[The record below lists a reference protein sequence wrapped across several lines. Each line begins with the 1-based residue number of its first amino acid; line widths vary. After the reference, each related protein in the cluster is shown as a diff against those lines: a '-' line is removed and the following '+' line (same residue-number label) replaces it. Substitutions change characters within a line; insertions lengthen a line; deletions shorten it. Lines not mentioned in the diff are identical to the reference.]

1 MPFINSLCLFYDF
14 LTGFRVGY
22 ELGVM
27 THLYPGDQLDQYRLE
42 NVVASSGM
50 AVIFRAKEL
59 DTGRRV
65 AVKVPHPEL
74 QSDPVLLERFQRELE
89 IGRQLDHPGVIK
101 VLDSGNSGQTYMA
114 MEWIEGHLLRQ
125 ILAGQGKL
133 PADRAVRIALQI
145 CDCLEHIHGRGIV
158 HRDLKPE
165 NIMVDSQDRITI
177 IDFGIAVKTRTRLLA
192 FGQLSDL
199 TGTPDYISPEQVQG
213 KRGDARSDIYAL
225 GIMLYEMLTGRL
237 PFSGPNAF
245 AVMNDRVLNHPVP
258 PREIDPSISP
268 ELEEI
273 VYRALARDP
282 SERYTSARDFAW
294 DLAHPRQVVA
304 RKRSG
309 FEDWRKRRSPVL
321 HRVLIHAGLALI
333 PIVIFGLMLLV
344 AQHG

>member
-1 MPFINSLCLFYDF
+1 MA
-14 LTGFRVGY
+14 T
-22 ELGVM
+22 VM
-27 THLYPGDQLDQYRLE
+27 TQLYPGDKLDHYRLE

-50 AVIFRAKEL
+50 AVIFRATEL
-59 DTGRRV
+59 AAGRRV
-65 AVKVPHPEL
+65 AVKIPHPEV

-89 IGRQLDHPGVIK
+89 ISRQLDHPGVIK
-101 VLDSGNSGQTYMA
+101 VLDTGNSGQTYMA
-114 MEWIEGHLLRQ
+114 MEWIEGRLLRQ

-165 NIMVDSQDRITI
+165 NIMVDPQDRITI
-177 IDFGIAVKTRTRLLA
+177 IDFGIAVKTRSRRLT
-192 FGQLSDL
+192 FGKLSNVM
-199 TGTPDYISPEQVQG
+199 GTVDYISPEQVQG

-225 GIMLYEMLTGRL
+225 GIILYEMLTGRL
-237 PFSGPNAF
+237 PFAGPNAF

-258 PREIDPSISP
+258 PREIDPTISQ
-268 ELEEI
+268 EIEEI
-273 VYRALARDP
+273 VFRAIERDP
-282 SERYTSARDFAW
+282 SQRYASVRDFAW
-294 DLAHPRQVVA
+294 DLAHPQQVVV
-304 RKRSG
+304 RNRS
-309 FEDWRKRRSPVL
+309 ESQDRRERRSPVL